1 MASYPSGLRD
11 RFAKPPFAGSNPA
24 DASNLRPNW
33 DYDQQASSCY
43 KIIIARVME
52 LVDMTD
58 LKSVGWISRAGS
70 SPASGTAKVGIYFWM
85 KNPP

>member
-24 DASNLRPNW
+24 DASVLR
-33 DYDQQASSCY
+33 
-43 KIIIARVME
+43 ARVME

-58 LKSVGWISRAGS
+58 LKSVG
-70 SPASGTAKVGIYFWM
+70 
-85 KNPP
+85 